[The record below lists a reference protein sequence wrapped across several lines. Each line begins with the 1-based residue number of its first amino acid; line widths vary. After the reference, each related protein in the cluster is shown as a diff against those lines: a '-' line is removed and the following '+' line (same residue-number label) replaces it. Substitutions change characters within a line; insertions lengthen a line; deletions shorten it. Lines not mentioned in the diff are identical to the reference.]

1 MENQL
6 GEKLTRTN
14 PVEIGKGVYWVGFY
28 EDFTGI
34 NCNPY
39 LITEGEES
47 VLIDGGS
54 RPDFPSVMMK
64 ILKTGISPEN
74 IKSLIYQHYDPDLC
88 GSIPHLEHIIDSENL
103 KIISNAENMMFIKH
117 YGGRSETVSLKE
129 LNYKYRFSSG
139 RTLEFFN
146 TPYAHSEGS
155 FVTFDTQTKILF
167 TSDLFGSYSKKQN
180 FYLDVPEKCFD
191 CKNRTEVCSETKDK
205 CFLKDIEMFHK
216 KVMTS
221 ERSLRYALEVI
232 SSIPFD
238 IIAPQH
244 GSIIKDFKSAVL
256 VIKTLKELKDVGI
269 DASLKGLFYKDIGDI
284 SPILKR
290 AGEEST

>member
-1 MENQL
+1 MENQVSKDV
-6 GEKLTRTN
+6 GPGD

-28 EDFTGI
+28 ENFAGI

-39 LITEGEES
+39 LITEGDES

-54 RPDFPSVMMK
+54 RPEFPSVMMK

-88 GSIPHLEHIIDSENL
+88 GSIPHLEHIIGSEKL
-103 KIISNAENMMFIKH
+103 KIISNAENMMFIRH

-155 FVTFDTQTKILF
+155 FVTFDTETKILF
-167 TSDLFGSYSKKQN
+167 TSDLFGSYGNQKSL
-180 FYLDVPEKCFD
+180 YLAMDEKCFE
-191 CKNRTEVCSETKDK
+191 CTEKKAICPETKKK
-205 CFLKDIEMFHK
+205 CHLIDTELFHK

-244 GSIIKDFKSAVL
+244 GSIINDFKSAVL
-256 VIKTLKELKDVGI
+256 VIKALSQLKDVGI
-269 DASLKGLFYKDIGDI
+269 DASLKGLLYKDIGDI

-290 AGEEST
+290 AGEVD